1 MNCPSCNTPL
11 KPGAKFCAKC
21 GTKIEQPK
29 AADTCA
35 KCGELLKPGAKF
47 CAKCGAKVEQA
58 PAPQAAE
65 NACVKCGAPL
75 KPGAKFCAKCGASQE
90 VPAPTQAKEPVVED
104 KSQMPADMAQA
115 TGRIFWNIMPGQL
128 ARVINETEFESYG
141 DVKGIIVQPGVK
153 AYIRANG
160 TVVASIGGGTY
171 DFVAPKK
178 QTTQQAQEAVRTSW
192 QWVTNLFSRRKPE
205 ANADSEA
212 EKLYEEQQK
221 AIFQHAQKGTAFS
234 VVLMLD
240 KAFPLLIGEKQKD
253 IAAYAEFKPM
263 AIATPHLN
271 VGVGVNAYFSI
282 VDHEKFMV
290 HFLTERTVVNSAH
303 LTDELAPIVKQVVQ
317 NVMGAED
324 ITSNRLPKA
333 MTDRI
338 KAALQAEHLDAFF
351 GVDVVRMVEVS
362 AENADLDRF
371 AALSRE
377 LYLSEQEL
385 DYLQRTNDFKN
396 RLVDAQNNQRLAE
409 ARTDL
414 ELQRQLDELNKDN
427 LLREDELLKFK
438 QFLAN
443 ERIVREATNDSE
455 RDAALEELARTGLIR
470 QEETMALRQ
479 KLQTQTYQR
488 VMAFEMMR
496 LNDSIAYE
504 KVRMQGE
511 IDKAV
516 TMVKSQLEIEALR
529 DDYDDRRFYKDLEKD
544 KAAANAALDV
554 EQRQRDMNYEDK
566 RRDAQLEM
574 DKRNAQYRQFM
585 EMYQAKEQA
594 KQAERRDEAERERMR
609 LEIEARREQAQLD
622 KEAEIERLK
631 WQNTQNLSA
640 EQIWALQGDA
650 EAAKAFAENKYSLD
664 AERRANERVDRER
677 AIKDQAERENKEM
690 MMRMFEMAMNSN
702 NDRQRERY
710 EAQRTQ
716 DMLDDRNRQLSERE
730 ATIRRQEGRMDTA
743 YDRALDYTTRN
754 NVQAAANNAQPQPV
768 QPQPQPVQAP
778 VAEPAPKSASSTCP
792 NCGAAYEIGTMFC
805 EECGQKLL

>member
-1 MNCPSCNTPL
+1 
-11 KPGAKFCAKC
+11 
-21 GTKIEQPK
+21 
-29 AADTCA
+29 
-35 KCGELLKPGAKF
+35 
-47 CAKCGAKVEQA
+47 
-58 PAPQAAE
+58 
-65 NACVKCGAPL
+65 
-75 KPGAKFCAKCGASQE
+75 
-90 VPAPTQAKEPVVED
+90 
-104 KSQMPADMAQA
+104 
-115 TGRIFWNIMPGQL
+115 
-128 ARVINETEFESYG
+128 
-141 DVKGIIVQPGVK
+141 
-153 AYIRANG
+153 
-160 TVVASIGGGTY
+160 
-171 DFVAPKK
+171 
-178 QTTQQAQEAVRTSW
+178 
-192 QWVTNLFSRRKPE
+192 
-205 ANADSEA
+205 
-212 EKLYEEQQK
+212 
-221 AIFQHAQKGTAFS
+221 
-234 VVLMLD
+234 
-240 KAFPLLIGEKQKD
+240 
-253 IAAYAEFKPM
+253 
-263 AIATPHLN
+263 
-271 VGVGVNAYFSI
+271 
-282 VDHEKFMV
+282 
-290 HFLTERTVVNSAH
+290 
-303 LTDELAPIVKQVVQ
+303 
-317 NVMGAED
+317 
-324 ITSNRLPKA
+324 
-333 MTDRI
+333 
-338 KAALQAEHLDAFF
+338 
-351 GVDVVRMVEVS
+351 
-362 AENADLDRF
+362 
-371 AALSRE
+371 
-377 LYLSEQEL
+377 
-385 DYLQRTNDFKN
+385 
-396 RLVDAQNNQRLAE
+396 VDAQNNQRLAE

-488 VMAFEMMR
+488 AMAFEMMR

-650 EAAKAFAENKYSLD
+650 EAAKAFAQNKYSLD